1 MASDENTLKPT
12 REQFRAAIR
21 ADFSGSATDE
31 DRRIIAA
38 ADQGLRDNSRR
49 ESHQMEALTDLL
61 VQDPEER
68 ERTWVCDALIFC
80 PLPFKPV
87 KEKQVI
93 RTARTAA
100 EEQIDVIYS
109 AVSRAPLPVG
119 EDAFLL
125 DLLVSQARKTSSPEV
140 AFDTL
145 KDLLRFVGA
154 SGGGNDYKRLR
165 DRVDR
170 ISGLHIRIER
180 TKQVAVNI
188 RLVDVQ
194 NLEGETAD
202 PAWQR
207 ILERRNE
214 RAPRYAFR
222 FAPEFYEDLMRHYT
236 VIPLQLLQ
244 AFAGSPIEYSIARW
258 IYRRVIRTQKPTLVR
273 WSDISAERGGEDSN
287 PRRTRAYARS
297 VIRRLKVVWP
307 GLADAVDENHKN
319 GIVIL
324 RSAPP
329 LIADRQR
336 LKS

>member
-1 MASDENTLKPT
+1 VDGTGSIGRLTRSDFGP
-12 REQFRAAIR
+12 
-21 ADFSGSATDE
+21 
-31 DRRIIAA
+31 
-38 ADQGLRDNSRR
+38 
-49 ESHQMEALTDLL
+49 
-61 VQDPEER
+61 
-68 ERTWVCDALIFC
+68 
-80 PLPFKPV
+80 
-87 KEKQVI
+87 
-93 RTARTAA
+93 
-100 EEQIDVIYS
+100 
-109 AVSRAPLPVG
+109 
-119 EDAFLL
+119 
-125 DLLVSQARKTSSPEV
+125 SSPC
-140 AFDTL
+140 
-145 KDLLRFVGA
+145 
-154 SGGGNDYKRLR
+154 SHDYKRLR

-188 RLVDVQ
+188 RLVDIQ
-194 NLEGETAD
+194 NLEEEAD
-202 PAWQR
+202 PAWKR

-258 IYRRVIRTQKPTLVR
+258 VYRRVIRTQKPTLVR
-273 WSDISAERGGEDSN
+273 WSEIYAERGGGDSN

-307 GLADAVDENHKN
+307 GLVDAVDENHKN
-319 GIVIL
+319 GIAIL